1 MKIDIDSIFYI
12 VLMIILLVVSGLGS
26 RRKKKAQ
33 KMNKPLPSSAQAG
46 TQDPVDLTFPKSRA
60 PVIDPF
66 EKLEQILTGQPRYE
80 SMEGESLETLEDEE
94 QMIIDKKSAY
104 LDTPVPK
111 QQEKE
116 PDLIEQTEDEKE
128 EKNIDGLFQDV
139 NEVTRAIIYSEILPR
154 KYL

>member
-12 VLMIILLVVSGLGS
+12 VLMIILLVISGLGS

-46 TQDPVDLTFPKSRA
+46 TQEPVDLTFPKSRA

-66 EKLEQILTGQPRYE
+66 EKLEQILTGQSRYE

-94 QMIIDKKSAY
+94 QMIIDEKSAY

-116 PDLIEQTEDEKE
+116 PDLIEQTEDDKE

>member
-33 KMNKPLPSSAQAG
+33 KMNKPLPSSGQAG
-46 TQDPVDLTFPKSRA
+46 AQEPVDLTFPKSRG

-66 EKLEQILTGQPRYE
+66 EKLEQILTGQSRYE

-94 QMIIDKKSAY
+94 QMIIEEKSAY

-111 QQEKE
+111 DQEKK
-116 PDLIEQTEDEKE
+116 PDLIKQTENDKE
-128 EKNIDGLFQDV
+128 EKNVDRLFQDV
-139 NEVTRAIIYSEILPR
+139 NEITRAIIYSEILPR
-154 KYL
+154 KYF